1 MRGAPPRAPR
11 LSLFVRGAPPRAP
24 RLRAPARCRRFR
36 RAFAHWPVD
45 ALRPLARPIHEWVG
59 LADSAVNISF
69 SDEHEAF
76 REEVRAFLDTELPDD
91 LRTAERHRPGVF
103 LDYEYNNR
111 WHRILHAKG
120 WAAPAWPK
128 EYGGTGWDLA
138 RRYIWSVESS
148 LAEAPSLFPT
158 GLAMCGPMLIGHGN
172 AQQKATY
179 LPRILSGED
188 YWCQG
193 YSEPGAGSDLASLQ
207 LRAESDGDDYV
218 LSGTK
223 IWTSHAH
230 IANRMFC
237 LTRTRNTGRPQE
249 GITFL
254 LFDMDTPGITVA
266 PILFASGTH
275 EVNQVFFDG
284 ARVPKANV
292 VGEEHRGWTVAK
304 YLLEFERGG
313 AGSAR
318 HQAALKRIRALAAT
332 RDARS
337 RALLDDPAFNRKLI
351 ETEIKLKGV
360 QFTELR
366 LMAALSKGESPGPES
381 SILKNCGAEVGQ
393 RLTEL
398 ALEALAYYI
407 APDQQNAWQPG
418 QNLEPIGPRDGIS
431 AFPRYFNARA
441 SSIAGGTDEVQKN
454 IVAKLVLGL

>member
-1 MRGAPPRAPR
+1 M
-11 LSLFVRGAPPRAP
+11 
-24 RLRAPARCRRFR
+24 
-36 RAFAHWPVD
+36 
-45 ALRPLARPIHEWVG
+45 
-59 LADSAVNISF
+59 NIEF
-69 SDEHEAF
+69 SDKHEAF
-76 REEVRAFLDTELPDD
+76 REEVRAFLDSELPDN
-91 LRTAERHRPGVF
+91 LRDAERHRPGVF

-111 WHRILHAKG
+111 WHRILYAKG
-120 WAAPAWPK
+120 WVAPAWPR

-138 RRYIWSVESS
+138 QRYIWSVESS

-158 GLAMCGPMLIGHGN
+158 GLAMCGPMLIGHGSR
-172 AQQKATY
+172 QQKATY

-207 LRAESDGDDYV
+207 LRAESDGNDYV
-218 LSGTK
+218 LNGTK

-237 LTRTRNTGRPQE
+237 LVRTRNSGKPQA

-254 LFDMDTPGITVA
+254 LFDMDTPGITVE

-284 ARVPKANV
+284 VRVPKANT
-292 VGEEHRGWTVAK
+292 VGREHQGWTVAK

-318 HQAALKRIRALAAT
+318 SEAAIKRIRKLAGT
-332 RDARS
+332 LDAS
-337 RALLDDPAFNRKLI
+337 GHALLDDPAFKRKL
-351 ETEIKLKGV
+351 TAAEIKLNGV
-360 QFTELR
+360 KYTELR

-381 SILKNCGAEVGQ
+381 SILKNCGADVGQ

-398 ALEALAYYI
+398 ALEALSHHI
-407 APDQQNAWQPG
+407 APDQQDAWQPG
-418 QNLEPIGPRDGIS
+418 RNLDVIGSADGFS
-431 AFPRYFNARA
+431 VFPRYFNARA
-441 SSIAGGTDEVQKN
+441 SSIAGGTNEVQKN